1 MRQPVKNDQRLKL
14 AATLVLGLL
23 VIVGAAIATPG
34 IGVLGAPVH
43 ARGTIAEALNVQS
56 SSGVELRTRGAV
68 DVVTQ
73 QITIAAGGSTGWH
86 GHPAPV
92 LVTIKSG
99 AMTIVYAND
108 TRCVGRI
115 YTAGQSFVDRGDET
129 VHNAFNRGGETL
141 ELWATYLVPGA
152 PGAAFRI
159 DAPDPGTCI
168 SPSPSPGSGSLPA
181 RGRGR

>member
-1 MRQPVKNDQRLKL
+1 MRRPAKKHQRLKL
-14 AATLVLGLL
+14 AAPFVVGLL

-34 IGVLGAPVH
+34 IGVLSAPVH
-43 ARGTIAEALNVQS
+43 ARGTIAEALNVQSS

-86 GHPAPV
+86 GHPGPV

-99 AMTIVYAND
+99 AMTIVYANAA
-108 TRCVGRI
+108 CAGRT
-115 YTAGQSFVDRGDET
+115 YTAGQSFLDRGDET
-129 VHNAFNRGGETL
+129 VHNAHNLGSAPL
-141 ELWATYLVPGA
+141 EIWATYLVPGS

-159 DAPDPGTCI
+159 DSPDPGTCTG
-168 SPSPSPGSGSLPA
+168 PSPGSGSPAARA
-181 RGRGR
+181 RGR